1 MHIPCTGLKKLL
13 HDKAKYFTAAVID
26 VCFQL
31 VDVICTIRAF
41 RNTGLN
47 FGSSFPIKNFSSFI
61 CRTFISCRNS
71 HRFFRFMGFFRVNQ
85 HCTQDSR
92 ALIRPLASSDTC
104 FLNCSNGSE
113 FTNRRANLSTTCSNF

>member
-47 FGSSFPIKNFSSFI
+47 FGSSFPIENFSSFI
-61 CRTFISCRNS
+61 CRTFISCQNS

-92 ALIRPLASSDTC
+92 ALISPLTGSDTC
-104 FLNCSNGSE
+104 FLNCKGL
-113 FTNRRANLSTTCSNF
+113 R